1 MVDIPSLDIVCKIP
15 LPVWL
20 IHLVYIMCES
30 IPLLVMNDTAS
41 LSIVFNIP
49 GLPVWLI
56 QPV

>member
-1 MVDIPSLDIVCKIP
+1 

-41 LSIVFNIP
+41 LNIVFNIP